1 MDAATPVLTEATFTP
16 VNEELARQ
24 WLARNTCNRP
34 LRSRR
39 VEEFARDM
47 VNGNWV
53 ANGETIKFAT
63 RKNAEGQDEE
73 FLVDGQH
80 RLWAVVEASKDKPGL
95 EIEFLVVQN
104 LAPEAMMT
112 VDNVAK
118 RNYGDY
124 LAMNGQKGSSRVTNL
139 ATRVTNWDRMPS
151 VRMPNVHTRATLTPS
166 EVHNWF
172 SANKEAA
179 VEAITLGGLV
189 ASKLKIQYQAAV
201 PGYFLLARVDQAT
214 AKDYFQNLA
223 AWTKL
228 GVPRHPILSLV
239 STINTRKARPGG
251 LPADEALALLIM
263 CWNALAEQKRAV
275 ANYNMPRGGL
285 NNTTFPTPIRPKW
298 L

>member
-1 MDAATPVLTEATFTP
+1 VNTVTPVLTEATFTP
-16 VNEELARQ
+16 VNEALARQ

-34 LRSRR
+34 LRNRR

-47 VNGNWV
+47 VNGHWV
-53 ANGETIKFAT
+53 PNGETIKFAI
-63 RKNAEGQDEE
+63 GPDGEE
-73 FLVDGQH
+73 VLVDGQH

-124 LAMNGQKGSSRVTNL
+124 LAMHGQRGSSRVTTL
-139 ATRVTNWDRMPS
+139 ATRVTNWDRVPS

-166 EVHNWF
+166 EVHAWF
-172 SANKEAA
+172 SANREAA
-179 VEAITLGGLV
+179 IEAINMGGLV
-189 ASKLKIQYQAAV
+189 ASKLKIQHQATV

-214 AKDYFQNLA
+214 AKDYFQNLV
-223 AWTKL
+223 AWTRL

-251 LPADEALALLIM
+251 LPADEALALIIM

-285 NNTTFPTPIRPKW
+285 NGATFPTPVRPKW